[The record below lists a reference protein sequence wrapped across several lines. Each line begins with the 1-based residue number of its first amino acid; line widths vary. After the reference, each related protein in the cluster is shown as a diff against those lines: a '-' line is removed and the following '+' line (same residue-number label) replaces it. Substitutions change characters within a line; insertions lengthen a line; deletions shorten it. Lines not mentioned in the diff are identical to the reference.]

1 MTKNNTK
8 KPQEQCQ
15 QLLAL
20 GGISIIFSN
29 NETDS
34 EVQLMTFSLL
44 MAQLARGR
52 WDKALVSPPARS
64 KEATNPTEYWIA
76 PSPSVPP
83 CLLQSGGDEKAGMSM
98 SQQILKRMVPKGS
111 VLQARLRDGEHCC
124 VFCVLYLLEET
135 HKLPLSF
142 QRTWP
147 SLAHQMSASHQ
158 SSDFGRRVWTN
169 FACRL

>member
-1 MTKNNTK
+1 MKVQKMTKNNTK

-52 WDKALVSPPARS
+52 GDKALVSPPPDL
-64 KEATNPTEYWIA
+64 KKPQT
-76 PSPSVPP
+76 
-83 CLLQSGGDEKAGMSM
+83 
-98 SQQILKRMVPKGS
+98 QQNI
-111 VLQARLRDGEHCC
+111 E
-124 VFCVLYLLEET
+124 
-135 HKLPLSF
+135 
-142 QRTWP
+142 
-147 SLAHQMSASHQ
+147 
-158 SSDFGRRVWTN
+158 
-169 FACRL
+169 